1 MKKILIDTNVILDI
15 ALDRELFVE
24 KSVELIQLI
33 VKNNTKAF
41 ITATTVTDIYYIT
54 QKTSGH
60 NKTIEFLKNLFKFIN
75 IAGVDSISILN
86 ALKSDMTD
94 FEDAVQAET
103 AKHND
108 INIVIT
114 RNKNDFKNSGLMVYS
129 PDEYIILVKSKK

>member
-1 MKKILIDTNVILDI
+1 M
-15 ALDRELFVE
+15 
-24 KSVELIQLI
+24 
-33 VKNNTKAF
+33 
-41 ITATTVTDIYYIT
+41 
-54 QKTSGH
+54 
-60 NKTIEFLKNLFKFIN
+60 KNLFKFIS
-75 IAGVDSISILN
+75 IAGVDSISIYN

-129 PDEYIILVKSKK
+129 PDEYITLVKSKKLKVKSYEANRQFYYIIEPLNHYTITPLHH